1 MQIPLQIVFHGIDHS
16 DAVEE
21 RINEK
26 VAKLEQFHGNITAC
40 RVVVEVHHK
49 NTSHVHKK
57 GEPFCITVHVSIPG
71 EELTATS
78 AHGKETELKAHEDV
92 GIALRDAFASME
104 RQLRDISDRKKDEKK
119 AAAV

>member
-16 DAVEE
+16 DAVED
-21 RINEK
+21 RIREK
-26 VAKLEQFHGNITAC
+26 VAKLEQFHANITGC

-57 GEPFCITVHVSIPG
+57 GEPFNIVVHVSVPG
-71 EELTATS
+71 EDLTATS
-78 AHGKETELKAHEDV
+78 AHGKEIDKAHEDV

-104 RQLRDISDRKKDEKK
+104 RQLRDLSDRKKTEKK
-119 AAAV
+119 AATA